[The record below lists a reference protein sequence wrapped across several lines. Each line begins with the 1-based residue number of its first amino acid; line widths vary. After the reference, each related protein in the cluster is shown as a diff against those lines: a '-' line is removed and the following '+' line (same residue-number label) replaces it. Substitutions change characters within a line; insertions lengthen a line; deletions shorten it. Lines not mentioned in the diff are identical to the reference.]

1 MSVTPLLEAEP
12 SVLPKW
18 EYTVV
23 PLATTGGWWEKK
35 VDPRIERLQELGK
48 EGWEAVGVSL
58 AAGDLVAKPVV
69 LLKRPLS

>member
-1 MSVTPLLEAEP
+1 MSVTPLLKAEP

-23 PLATTGGWWEKK
+23 PLETTGGWWQKT
-35 VDPRIERLQELGK
+35 VDPRVDRLNEVGQ

-69 LLKRPLS
+69 LLKRPVR